1 MLVYY
6 ENLLKFKYFATW
18 GTSVFGRIII
28 GFGYFSEVLAFFL
41 GMQVGSVCVCGSFV
55 SLECLR
61 QVN

>member
-6 ENLLKFKYFATW
+6 ENLLKLKYFW

-28 GFGYFSEVLAFFL
+28 GFVRSLPSFL
-41 GMQVGSVCVCGSFV
+41 GMQVGSGGGGGSGSFV

-61 QVN
+61 RVN

>member
-6 ENLLKFKYFATW
+6 ENSLEFKYFATL

-28 GFGYFSEVLAFFL
+28 GFVRSLPSFL
-41 GMQVGSVCVCGSFV
+41 GMQVGSGGGGGGGSFV

-61 QVN
+61 RVN